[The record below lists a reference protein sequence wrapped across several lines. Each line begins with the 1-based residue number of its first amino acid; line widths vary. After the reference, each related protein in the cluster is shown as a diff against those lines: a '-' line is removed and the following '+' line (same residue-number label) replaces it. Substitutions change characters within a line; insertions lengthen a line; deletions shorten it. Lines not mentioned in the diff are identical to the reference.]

1 MKVNGYLVKY
11 SGEVYDGYM
20 GFDDWDKFTKTFYF
34 SSSKTGKDLYNEI
47 TASIG
52 NKGRNFSIDMIFNCG
67 PITRDEQLKL
77 IYGKAEKIN
86 MKINTSS
93 YSNIADGDI
102 DIITSRI
109 ICEIKLLDVT
119 HKLENAGEQ
128 PYLFVNSTMATA
140 LAQCKPF
147 FCEIDSGN
155 EIGKLNDV
163 IRIYRVDDTIFDS
176 TKAIALITY
185 TKSLDDLDIDKSI
198 IIIFE
203 LNKE

>member
-1 MKVNGYLVKY
+1 MKVNGYLIKY

-20 GFDDWDKFTKTFYF
+20 GFDDWDKFTKTFYL

-67 PITRDEQLKL
+67 AITRDEQLKL
-77 IYGKAEKIN
+77 IYSKAEKIN
-86 MKINTSS
+86 MKINASS
-93 YSNIADGDI
+93 YSNITENDI
-102 DIITSRI
+102 GVTTSRI
-109 ICEIKLLDVT
+109 ICEINLLDIT
-119 HKLENAGEQ
+119 HKLQDAGDQ
-128 PYLFVNSTMATA
+128 PYLFVNSAMATA
-140 LAQCKPF
+140 LTQCKPF
-147 FCEIDSGN
+147 FCEIDDGN
-155 EIGKLNDV
+155 EIGMLNDA
-163 IRIYRVDDTIFDS
+163 IKTYRVDDTIFDS

-198 IIIFE
+198 IIVFE